1 MRNIDFFSQS
11 PNIFIFHK
19 ESNQTTFG
27 GILFLIYLLIMIIIS
42 LIYILDYALNN
53 KYIVEN
59 ISYINSTR
67 KQSDNPFAYWD
78 IYDEKI
84 LDYNPVLN
92 VSFNLFKV
100 NESNPANISD
110 KFVVVDAYHFLPLER
125 KTVFQTN
132 ISSLG
137 FIIVYLCDDEECSL
151 DDDDHNALGYMFEL
165 KYSGFQLD
173 HQGDIP
179 LIKDD
184 STFFVNF
191 YCFSFT
197 STVLTLLNWEIVRYE
212 ESKGMLGIFDK
223 WSEEEAGYTGGYI
236 SLKGNTFLTHP
247 IIRTNI
253 IQGKRVKLLAEF
265 LLTNVLN
272 TEYRRKKISF
282 LDVLANIGALFITIY
297 SVFLFIFNY
306 YSKNF
311 NNYQIIKS
319 IMNKK
324 SVKLSQYV
332 KPKPNEKLIRM
343 EKELDDINNNNNDD
357 EKKLH
362 LITNYDNKL
371 SINNEE
377 NSDIELENTEEL
389 RKFSFFQ
396 FFMNNIYNKSCCKL
410 NEQEIIGLINEIT
423 VNYLSIDLIL
433 YNQIMIENIL
443 KDYHWNDAKL
453 KDINNNEDIIKLRN
467 LLKKPV

>member
-1 MRNIDFFSQS
+1 
-11 PNIFIFHK
+11 
-19 ESNQTTFG
+19 
-27 GILFLIYLLIMIIIS
+27 MIIIS

-212 ESKGMLGIFDK
+212 ESRGILRIFDE
-223 WSEEEAGYTGGYI
+223 WSEVEKGYIGGYI
-236 SLKGNTFLTHP
+236 SLKGNALLTHP
-247 IIRTNI
+247 IIRTDI
-253 IQGKRVKLLAEF
+253 IKGKKVKLLAEF

-272 TEYRRKKISF
+272 TEYRRTKISF
-282 LDVLANIGALFITIY
+282 LDVLANIGALFMTIY

-311 NNYQIIKS
+311 NNYQLIKS
-319 IMNKK
+319 IINKK
-324 SVKLSQYV
+324 TVKLSQNVKV
-332 KPKPNEKLIRM
+332 KPNKKLTNR
-343 EKELDDINNNNNDD
+343 EKELDDISNNDDDNIDDD
-357 EKKLH
+357 EKKLN
-362 LITNYDNKL
+362 LITNFDNRQ

-377 NSDIELENTEEL
+377 NSDIKLENTEEL

-396 FFMNNIYNKSCCKL
+396 FFQNNIYRKSCCDI

-423 VNYLSIDLIL
+423 VNYLSVDLIL
-433 YNQIMIENIL
+433 YNQIMIENLL
-443 KDYHWNDAKL
+443 KDYHWNNVKL